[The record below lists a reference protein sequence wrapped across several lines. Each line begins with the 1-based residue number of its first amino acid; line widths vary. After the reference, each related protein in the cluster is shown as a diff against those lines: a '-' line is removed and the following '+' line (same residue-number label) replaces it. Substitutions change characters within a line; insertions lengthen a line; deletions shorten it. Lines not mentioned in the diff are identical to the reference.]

1 MSMDSPQRS
10 EGVFLDVDHHRR
22 TRPFTLSSSWPSFAV
37 HLYWYTTHETA
48 TGPFTVHVAYANPRV
63 GESVVPAPIASV
75 PLSVEAP
82 DQHQLRVSLL
92 VDEVPW
98 TGDVGS
104 FSLAV
109 DTPSQGYP
117 DLDDLSFGGLLLTPA
132 G

>member
-1 MSMDSPQRS
+1 M
-10 EGVFLDVDHHRR
+10 
-22 TRPFTLSSSWPSFAV
+22 
-37 HLYWYTTHETA
+37 
-48 TGPFTVHVAYANPRV
+48 
-63 GESVVPAPIASV
+63 PAPIASV

-117 DLDDLSFGGLLLTPA
+117 DLDDLGFGGLLLTPA